1 MLKTININSLTED
14 TLCRPLRDLRISVTD
29 RCNLR
34 CTYCMPREVFGK
46 DFVFLP
52 RAELLNFEEIARLAR
67 LFVQQGVSKIR
78 LSGGEPLMRHGIERL
93 IELLARLTDA
103 EGRAIEIALTT
114 NGTLL
119 ARKAQALKD
128 AGLSRLTV
136 SLDGLSEET
145 FQRMSDTR
153 ESVATVLEGIATAQA
168 VGLLPIKVNMV
179 VRRGV
184 NEHEILPLLRHFRD
198 TGIIVRFIEFMD
210 VGTTNSWRLD
220 DVMTAQE
227 ILALIDRHYPLQPIA
242 PNYPGEVANR
252 WRFMEGGNAIGE
264 IGIIAS
270 VTQAFCQDCSRIRLS
285 TDGKLYTCLF
295 ASRGVDLRTP
305 LRSSADDAQLSRL
318 IVETWTQRTDR
329 YSQIRHDATE
339 LPGQKI
345 EMSYIGG

>member
-1 MLKTININSLTED
+1 MSPAEPLIVD
-14 TLCRPLRDLRISVTD
+14 TLQRPLRDLRISVTD

-52 RAELLNFEEIARLAR
+52 RAELLNFEEIERLAR
-67 LFVQQGVSKIR
+67 LFVQQGVRKIR
-78 LSGGEPLMRHGIERL
+78 LSGGEPLMRHGIEHL

-103 EGRAIEIALTT
+103 EGQAIEIALTT

-210 VGTTNSWRLD
+210 VGTTNGWRLD
-220 DVMTAQE
+220 EVVTAQE
-227 ILALIDRHYPLQPIA
+227 ILALIDRHYPLQPIE

-295 ASRGVDLRTP
+295 ANRGVDLRTS
-305 LRSSADDAQLSRL
+305 LRSSADDEQLSRL

-329 YSQIRHDATE
+329 YSQIRHDSTE